1 MHTNASQLPS
11 GHHRRSIHLNLVTI
25 AGLVCLGL
33 LVSATLG
40 TGLCW
45 AQEEQP
51 AAEAEEILT
60 GPLGYPLVSNVFYDT
75 DIRQALSDVAM
86 QTGATIIPDE
96 SVMGYV
102 TLDLQD
108 VALEQALKLILM
120 PGGFIYAEV
129 EEGIYLVTSPDPTA
143 PSFTR
148 IARTQIVEL
157 DYVDSDELEM
167 LLPDMYSRFVKF
179 DEVGNRVVVTAPPE
193 LLEKAV
199 AQIKAIDT
207 PRLQIMIE
215 ALVVETSRE
224 ALKDFEL
231 SLQGEHMGMSTATGL
246 ITYVDAAEQ
255 LLHQLLW
262 LIDKQKAIVRASPR
276 VVAQEGQEAS
286 VKVAVEQ
293 YFQIISGRVGW
304 EYVRLEAIEAAIA
317 LTITPHVAQKDNRVT
332 CLITADVGDVIGVG
346 PTSLPIITKRTAE
359 TTVRIG
365 DGQVIAIGGLLQEIK
380 REVQRKIP
388 LLGDLPLVGPLFR
401 STSTQSHQRE
411 IIIFIVP
418 HILDES
424 GQFEGPLLFQRQIE
438 QEANQSEQ
446 ASGGSEP
453 ENQSPAIAASS
464 GEAGP
469 ALKGLRESFHFPP
482 RAGSSD

>member
-1 MHTNASQLPS
+1 MQAL
-11 GHHRRSIHLNLVTI
+11 
-25 AGLVCLGL
+25 CLETY
-33 LVSATLG
+33 AT
-40 TGLCW
+40 
-45 AQEEQP
+45 
-51 AAEAEEILT
+51 AEAEEILT
-60 GPLGYPLVSNVFYDT
+60 GPQGYPLISDVLYDT

-96 SVMGYV
+96 SVMGYI

-143 PSFTR
+143 PSFPR

-157 DYVDSDELEM
+157 DYVDSDELER
-167 LLPDMYSRFVKF
+167 LLPNMYSRFVKF

-193 LLEKAV
+193 LLEKAI
-199 AQIKAIDT
+199 AQIKAIDG
-207 PRLQIMIE
+207 PPLQIMIE
-215 ALVVETSRE
+215 ALIVETSRE

-231 SLQGEHMGMSTATGL
+231 SLQGDHVGMSTATGL

-262 LIDKQKAIVRASPR
+262 LIDKQKAIVRASPP

-286 VKVAVEQ
+286 VRVAVEQ

-317 LTITPHVAQKDNRVT
+317 LTIIPHVAQKDNRVT
-332 CLITADVGDVIGVG
+332 CVITAEVGDVIGVG

-380 REVQRKIP
+380 REVERKIP

-424 GQFEGPLLFQRQIE
+424 GQFEGPLLFQRQEEE
-438 QEANQSEQ
+438 QADQSEQ
-446 ASGGSEP
+446 APGGSEP

-464 GEAGP
+464 GDAGP